1 MLEAV
6 MTWLLAALFTVGA
19 VINALGPRRIRE
31 DYARWGYPK
40 SFRFV
45 TAVLELTVAT
55 LLLFPGARF
64 AGALL
69 GATIMA
75 AAVATTVRYREPG
88 RSIAPLTVLIW
99 ACAVGWMASPNN

>member
-6 MTWLLAALFTVGA
+6 MTWLLAALFAVGA
-19 VINALGPRRIRE
+19 VVNAVGPSGIRE

-40 SFRFV
+40 GFRFI
-45 TAVLELTVAT
+45 TAVLELMVAT
-55 LLLFPGARF
+55 LLLFSGARL

-75 AAVATTVRYREPG
+75 AAVATTVKHREPG
-88 RSIAPLTVLIW
+88 RSIAPLTALIW
-99 ACAVGWMASPNN
+99 ACVVGWMAAPNH